1 MTSSENKEIETVE
14 PEKVINE
21 ILDQVVDA
29 LLERNISQV
38 EICAGL
44 VAYGSAMSLEL
55 APSTELAYTL
65 ILSSL
70 LDQTKQKLATTPI
83 EEDKEFQGQNAPS
96 TQTMQ

>member
-1 MTSSENKEIETVE
+1 
-14 PEKVINE
+14 
-21 ILDQVVDA
+21 
-29 LLERNISQV
+29 
-38 EICAGL
+38 
-44 VAYGSAMSLEL
+44 L